1 MNNSNL
7 RSGLPAINMQNG
19 SPRPLAVSPRPY
31 SVSRRDVLRLASG
44 LGLSFLL
51 PGLDLRAAGA
61 RGTERAKSLITL
73 WMGGGPSQLETFDPH
88 AGHEISGETTAIDTK
103 LPGIQVAHLLP
114 HMAEQVHE
122 MCLIR
127 SMVSKE
133 GDHERGSY
141 LLKTGYRPDPTLFHP
156 SIGAIVAHELLAL
169 GVEIPQ
175 YISILNAQWRS
186 RGGYLGDD
194 YDPFKL
200 LDPRQNLQNMKA
212 KVETVRQS
220 RRLKDLDVVESAFR
234 NRRRIQ
240 SDATLHKQT
249 VERALTMMTSKQLKA
264 FQAEDEPKEV
274 KAAYGDTPFGVGC
287 LIARRLIEVGVR
299 SVEVNL
305 DGFDT
310 HAKNFTGQET
320 QAKIFDRAFAAL
332 IHDLKQRD
340 LFDSTVVLWMGE
352 FGRTPSINAVAG
364 RDHWPTGYSCVVGGG
379 GFRSGLVIGETDP
392 EGKIAAP
399 VDPIEIHDLYA
410 TIFKTLGVEY
420 DKEMTTPIGR
430 PMALCKGKPIDR
442 LLA

>member
-1 MNNSNL
+1 MEPLKRISEFGYGISDLNSRAGAN
-7 RSGLPAINMQNG
+7 ST
-19 SPRPLAVSPRPY
+19 LA
-31 SVSRRDVLRLASG
+31 VSRRDVMRLAAG

-51 PGLDLRAAGA
+51 PGLNSRAAQS
-61 RGTERAKSLITL
+61 RGVERPKSLITL

-88 AGHEISGETTAIDTK
+88 AGHKISGETTAIDTK
-103 LPGIQVAHLLP
+103 LPGVQVAHLLP
-114 HMAEQVHE
+114 HMAEQIHE
-122 MCLIR
+122 MTLIR

-141 LLKTGYRPDPTLFHP
+141 LLKTGYRPDPTLIHP
-156 SIGAIVAHELLAL
+156 SIGAIVAHELPASE
-169 GVEIPQ
+169 VEIPQ

-186 RGGYLGDD
+186 RGGFLGDD

-212 KVETVRQS
+212 KVETVRQR

-249 VERALTMMTSKQLKA
+249 VERALKMMTSEQLKA

-274 KAAYGDTPFGVGC
+274 RAAYGDTSFGVGC
-287 LIARRLIEVGVR
+287 LIARRLVETGVR

-320 QAKIFDRAFAAL
+320 QARIFDPAFAAL
-332 IHDLKQRD
+332 IQDLKQRD

-352 FGRTPSINAVAG
+352 FGRTPAINAVAG
-364 RDHWPTGYSCVVGGG
+364 RDHWPTGFSCVIGGG

-392 EGKIAAP
+392 EGKKTDP

-420 DKEMTTPIGR
+420 AKEMTTPIGR

-442 LLA
+442 LLTDA